1 MTKREL
7 HQHISDFINSRD
19 NSYPN
24 EWYCTEQELD
34 ASIMEEFRS
43 YIEPKQQKKQNNV

>member
-1 MTKREL
+1 MIDIDYIRTL
-7 HQHISDFINSRD
+7 A
-19 NSYPN
+19 N
-24 EWYCTEQELD
+24 EWYCTEQELV